1 MAFLPRVDP
10 FARRMLQ
17 GSMAFAA
24 MMLVMFAVFSTVYLH
39 LNPRCSEEIVAQSLS
54 PDGRFA
60 AAIMERRCGESVQIV
75 THVNLRP
82 VETPVRMGYFTG
94 RAKDGQVFAVEL
106 TAAEAAPDLRWT
118 ANTELTIAC
127 EGCGNPAP
135 SQTDAAWGAVR
146 IRYPEDKTFAPRR
159 HGGTEKKK

>member
-24 MMLVMFAVFSTVYLH
+24 MMLLMFAVFTAVYVH
-39 LNPRCSEEIVAQSLS
+39 LNPRCSEEIIAQSLS

-60 AAIMERRCGESVQIV
+60 AAIMERHCGESVQIV

-82 VETPVRMGYFTG
+82 IEEPVQMGYFTG
-94 RAKDGQVFAVEL
+94 TAKDGQVFAVEL
-106 TAAEAAPDLRWT
+106 TAREAALNLKWT
-118 ANTELTIAC
+118 ANTALTIAC
-127 EGCGNPAP
+127 DGCGNPAP
-135 SQTDAAWGAVR
+135 SQTDAVWGTVR
-146 IRYPEDKTFAPRR
+146 LQYPEDKTFAPRR
-159 HGGTEKKK
+159 H

>member
-24 MMLVMFAVFSTVYLH
+24 MMLLMFAVFTAVYMH
-39 LNPRCSEEIVAQSLS
+39 LNPRCSEEIISQSLS
-54 PDGRFA
+54 PDGKFA
-60 AAIMERRCGESVQIV
+60 AAILERHCGESVQIV

-82 VETPVRMGYFTG
+82 AEQPVRTGYFTG
-94 RAKDGQVFAVEL
+94 TAKDGQVFAVEL
-106 TAAEAAPDLRWT
+106 TAAEASIDLRWN
-118 ANTELTIAC
+118 ADSALTVAC

-135 SQTDAAWGAVR
+135 SQTDATWGAVR
-146 IRYPEDKTFAPRR
+146 IQYPERR
-159 HGGTEKKK
+159 